1 MPARKLKEY
10 LEREHVPAALEL
22 GLGIVPWSPL
32 ASGLL
37 TGKYTRAGKRTAA
50 QGEGRLQVVQT
61 MGNPAF
67 DKLFTERTWIWDHC
81 YLEEALTIVAGSGKY
96 MIRGEL
102 VQPCTASLTLT
113 NWRVDHGPGR
123 ITHSGELEIFDEN
136 T

>member
-1 MPARKLKEY
+1 MSAKHTVRILVDIDCE
-10 LEREHVPAALEL
+10 
-22 GLGIVPWSPL
+22 WSNESPR
-32 ASGLL
+32 
-37 TGKYTRAGKRTAA
+37 Y
-50 QGEGRLQVVQT
+50 RLYVGHE
-61 MGNPAF
+61 M
-67 DKLFTERTWIWDHC
+67 FTERTWIWDHC